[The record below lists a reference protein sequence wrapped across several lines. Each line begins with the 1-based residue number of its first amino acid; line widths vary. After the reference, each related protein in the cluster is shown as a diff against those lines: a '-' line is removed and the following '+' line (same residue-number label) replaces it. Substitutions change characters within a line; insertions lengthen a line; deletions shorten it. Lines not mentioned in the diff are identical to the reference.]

1 MGFRSYEIGTD
12 PQITRY
18 WYLVKIENQQT
29 LSRLKRL
36 QDLHRLDKS
45 RFQPILYLREPVA
58 SWVPLPTRQAKLS
71 RINSF
76 SKSRFSLLMMR

>member
-58 SWVPLPTRQAKLS
+58 SWVPLVPGLTLERKVLK
-71 RINSF
+71 RHSF
-76 SKSRFSLLMMR
+76 

>member
-29 LSRLKRL
+29 LSRLKHL
-36 QDLHRLDKS
+36 PDALRLDKS
-45 RFQPILYLREPVA
+45 RFQPIVHLREPVA
-58 SWVPLPTRQAKLS
+58 S
-71 RINSF
+71 
-76 SKSRFSLLMMR
+76 